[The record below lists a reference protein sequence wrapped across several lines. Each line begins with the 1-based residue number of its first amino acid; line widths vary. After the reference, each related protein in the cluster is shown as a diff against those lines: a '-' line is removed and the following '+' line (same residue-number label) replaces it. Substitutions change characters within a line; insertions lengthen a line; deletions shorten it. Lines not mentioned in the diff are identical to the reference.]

1 MDAEKQGYYDR
12 LAADEKIKDLIE
24 SYKGITGDCDMFAG
38 IPENLP
44 PMLLKT
50 AAEIRQEFH
59 QIARDFP
66 EYKSLAAMAD
76 TRSPIIR
83 GQGVVEEDEVQ
94 VSSTRQPGR
103 IQGMVIEE
111 DDPFAAMRKKKE
123 QEKAANAP
131 RNGMVVEDDD
141 AALFAKKPE
150 KPAEKT
156 DDSEWGTLNRQ
167 GVPEGKFSPE
177 EEELPDFD
185 ISAPAGIIGDAPIS
199 PVSPVPP
206 VPSEPMAESRPES
219 QPELQPEPVAES
231 KPDEPKASDSAENA
245 IVNDESTSAYFRH
258 MEEQR
263 EKQKQLL
270 DQEKTQ
276 YVNGKLQRESS
287 MEGGAEVNKED
298 SGPRMMNYR
307 GRIVPEDEYR
317 RLIQQEMEEAGQDE
331 QGEDVVHPAEPPVAQ
346 EPEEPVFFRPEP
358 RPEPTPEV
366 SHKEEPVFFRP
377 QPYSEPQPEPHPEPQ
392 PEPAASSDVPPD
404 PFESA
409 PEHDPFAPL
418 NESET
423 PKPSTEQPKSEAP
436 FSLFGDKPVDAPAGN
451 EKPSKNQERAEEISR
466 MVHNESDPFAPI
478 KESAKEEQKKSQAE
492 MDIEDALEENTCL
505 RDMTE
510 FSDIFHGNSERK
522 DDEGAKEESGSVFG
536 GFNFKDLFG
545 KIGK

>member
-24 SYKGITGDCDMFAG
+24 SYKGISGDCDMFAG

-59 QIARDFP
+59 QVARDFP
-66 EYKSLAAMAD
+66 EYKSLEAMAD

-83 GQGVVEEDEVQ
+83 GQGVVEEEVQ
-94 VSSTRQPGR
+94 ISSTRQPGR

-111 DDPFAAMRKKKE
+111 DDPFAAMREKKKKE
-123 QEKAANAP
+123 EEANAP
-131 RNGMVVEDDD
+131 KNGMVVEDDD

-150 KPAEKT
+150 KPVEKT
-156 DDSEWGTLNRQ
+156 NDSEWGTLNRQ
-167 GVPEGKFSPE
+167 GAPKENFSPE

-185 ISAPAGIIGDAPIS
+185 ISAPAGIIGDAPIL

-206 VPSEPMAESRPES
+206 VPSEPVSRAMPEPTPETAPES
-219 QPELQPEPVAES
+219 ASSES
-231 KPDEPKASDSAENA
+231 ASNVSDTTENA
-245 IVNDESTSAYFRH
+245 IVNNESTDAYFRH
-258 MEEQR
+258 MEAQR

-270 DQEKTQ
+270 EQEKTQ
-276 YVNGKLQRESS
+276 YIDGKLQRESS
-287 MEGGAEVNKED
+287 MNSGSEVSKEN

-307 GRIVPEDEYR
+307 GQIVPEDEYK
-317 RLIQQEMEEAGQDE
+317 RLSQQEMEEAGTDDE
-331 QGEDVVHPAEPPVAQ
+331 PEEDAFHPAEPPIEQ

-358 RPEPTPEV
+358 RPEPESST
-366 SHKEEPVFFRP
+366 SHAEEPTFFRP
-377 QPYSEPQPEPHPEPQ
+377 KTYPETGKEPQPEPQ
-392 PEPAASSDVPPD
+392 PESQPAESIPPD
-404 PFESA
+404 PDGSA
-409 PEHDPFAPL
+409 PEHDPLTPL
-418 NESET
+418 KESEVAKPEPKAET
-423 PKPSTEQPKSEAP
+423 PP
-436 FSLFGDKPVDAPAGN
+436 FSLFGDKPASE

-466 MVHNESDPFAPI
+466 MVHNESDPFAPM
-478 KESAKEEQKKSQAE
+478 KESGKEKKSQAE

-510 FSDIFHGNSERK
+510 FSDIFHGNSEKK